1 MIFSDMPTSPT
12 PIRLGNTFSAKI
24 PCAKYRVQNTVLLD
38 DAYTMRRFRNQHACS
53 DYSKQFQQ
61 THVKSDPGYS

>member
-12 PIRLGNTFSAKI
+12 PIRMDNTFSTKT
-24 PCAKYRVQNTVLLD
+24 PCAKRLV
-38 DAYTMRRFRNQHACS
+38 ARRRLYHACS

-61 THVKSDPGYS
+61 THVKSDAGYS